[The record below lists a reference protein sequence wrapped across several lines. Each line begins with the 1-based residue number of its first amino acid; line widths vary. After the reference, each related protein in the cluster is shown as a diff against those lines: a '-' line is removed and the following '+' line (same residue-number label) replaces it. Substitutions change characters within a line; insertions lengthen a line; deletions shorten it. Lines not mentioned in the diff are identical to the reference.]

1 MGWRE
6 FAVEALLSSYVVNI
20 FYAELIFSVFCIGAE
35 TRRMGAE
42 GLRS

>member
-6 FAVEALLSSYVVNI
+6 FAIEALLSLYVVNI

-35 TRRMGAE
+35 ARKMGAE